1 MIILFQQKIMISLNL
16 QRLTSLL
23 AKIAIPFLIL
33 LISSCSKNEVINVEY
48 KINEY
53 HDNGFYATFSV
64 NNNSNINL
72 DSPWSLHWNQQS
84 SIIDESSIKD
94 NVKYEYVA
102 GQSYNILSFGKDF
115 NLKSNESTSI
125 DFNQFGTVRRI
136 SDLPVGGFIV
146 SNNEIIDV
154 EFNYNWKNAVG
165 IEQLDAP
172 SSKDRYELYAP
183 GNVID
188 KSELEIIIPTP
199 SEITLLDGESSLKS
213 EYRFFV
219 AESLNLDIDT
229 VNSLFSEN
237 FNIDLN
243 NSSNYDISV
252 QYTDNLLEESY
263 KLLIDENKIIIEASD
278 KAGALYGLQSLKQ
291 LMLASSL
298 ENKKLK
304 HISISDSPRFSYR
317 GMLLDISRNFYGPD
331 KIKQI
336 LDYLSFFKINHL
348 DFRLTDDEGWR
359 LEIPGLMELTDVGSK
374 RAYTEDEFESL
385 IPMYGSGANTNSTG
399 SGYLSKNDFID
410 ILQYADNRNI
420 KIIPQI
426 SYPSHMRSAIIS
438 MDVRYQKYMEL
449 DNKEEAEKY
458 LLSDPDD
465 ESEYNSAQAFD
476 DNIACICRESFFTF
490 YEKVI
495 DEIHLMYQEAGLEMD
510 KFGVGADE
518 LPFGAWQKS
527 PICDKFMEENSI
539 AGDYNA
545 LYEMMQTRVYNKI
558 SSYNATMTGW
568 DDILLELTERNQSET
583 QIKDFFK
590 GDDILLFVWKNDWGQ
605 GRQDMIYKYANLG
618 YKTVMSNSSAFYFD
632 MVDDKDLDNV
642 GLSWSGYAD
651 YKDMWT
657 VDVFDIFNDSYG
669 VKKNNIS
676 KEYIESSEKLKST
689 NRDNIIGIQS
699 QIWSETIRNENILDY
714 MFMPNII
721 VFSQKA
727 WSKDSKWMSIQDQ
740 TEREIT
746 LNYEWNKF
754 TNSIGQRVLPIVENI
769 YGGLTYDL
777 PKPGGIIKNDS
788 LYANTAFPGLNIKYT
803 LDGSLPNIESMNYN
817 NPVEIDQDD
826 VIYLRLFD
834 NKGRGGYPIQ
844 VDK

>member
-1 MIILFQQKIMISLNL
+1 MINRF
-16 QRLTSLL
+16 
-23 AKIAIPFLIL
+23 FL
-33 LISSCSKNEVINVEY
+33 LIISFFVLSCNTKSHEIEVIYEIK
-48 KINEY
+48 KIN
-53 HDNGFYATFSV
+53 DSNFDVRLSFLNSSNVNFDSV
-64 NNNSNINL
+64 
-72 DSPWSLHWNQQS
+72 WSFHWNQQS
-84 SIIDESSIKD
+84 SIVNNESIPD
-94 NVKYEYVA
+94 NIKYEYVA
-102 GQSYNILSFGKDF
+102 GQSYNILSFGKDYD
-115 NLKSNESTSI
+115 LKSNESINI
-125 DFNQFGTVRRI
+125 DFNQFGGVKRI
-136 SDLPVGGFIV
+136 SDLPVGGFVV

-154 EFNYNWKNAVG
+154 KFTYNWKDADG
-165 IEQLDAP
+165 IEKLNAP
-172 SSKDRYELYAP
+172 SSVDRYNIYSPSSILS
-183 GNVID
+183 
-188 KSELEIIIPTP
+188 KSQLEIITPTP
-199 SEITLLDGESSLKS
+199 SEITILDGESSLKS
-213 EYRFFV
+213 MYEIFID
-219 AESLNLDIDT
+219 ENLDLDINT
-229 VNSLFSEN
+229 VKSILSEN
-237 FNIDLN
+237 FNIEFN
-243 NSSNYDISV
+243 NYSDSTDSDILV
-252 QYTDNLLEESY
+252 QFSEKFLKESY
-263 KLLIDENKIIIEASD
+263 ELSINENKIQIKASD
-278 KAGALYGLQSLKQ
+278 KAGALYGIQSLKQ
-291 LMLASSL
+291 LMLSSKL
-298 ENKKLK
+298 DKTKLK
-304 HISISDSPRFSYR
+304 HVFINDSPRFSYR

-359 LEIPGLMELTDVGSK
+359 LEIPGLEELTEVGSK
-374 RAYTEDEFESL
+374 RAYTKDEFESL
-385 IPMYGSGANTNSTG
+385 IPMYGSGPDSNSTG
-399 SGYLSKNDFID
+399 SGYLSKGDFID

-426 SYPSHMRSAIIS
+426 SFPSHIRSAIIS

-449 DNKEEAEKY
+449 GNKEEAEKY

-465 ESEYNSAQAFD
+465 KSEYYSAQGFD
-476 DNIACICRESFFTF
+476 DNIVCICRESAFTF

-495 DEIHLMYQEAGLEMD
+495 DEIYLMYQEAGVEMD
-510 KFGVGADE
+510 KFGVAADE
-518 LPFGAWQKS
+518 LPYGAWQKS
-527 PICDKFMEENSI
+527 PICDKFMEDNSI
-539 AGDYNA
+539 VGDYNA
-545 LYEMMQTRVYNKI
+545 LYEMMQTRVYNKL

-568 DDILLELTERNQSET
+568 DDILLKLTEKNQSET

-590 GDDILLFVWKNDWGQ
+590 GDDILLFVWKNDWGG

-699 QIWSETIRNENILDY
+699 QIWSETIRNEDILDY

-727 WSKDSKWMSIQDQ
+727 WSKDSKWMSVQDQ
-740 TEREIT
+740 NERDIT
-746 LNYEWNKF
+746 LDYEWNKF
-754 TNSIGQRVLPIVENI
+754 TNTIGQRVLPMIENI
-769 YGGLTYDL
+769 YGGLSYDL

-788 LYANTAFPGLNIKYT
+788 LYANSAFPGLSIKYT
-803 LDGSLPNIESMNYN
+803 LDGSLPNSESMNYK
-817 NPVEIDQDD
+817 NPVKLNQDD
-826 VIYLRLFD
+826 IVNLRLFD
-834 NKGRGGYPIQ
+834 NKGRGGYTIQ

>member
-1 MIILFQQKIMISLNL
+1 MFQRLFVSMAFLFMLSCTTESKEIEVVYEIKKMNDGNFDVSLSILNL
-16 QRLTSLL
+16 T
-23 AKIAIPFLIL
+23 
-33 LISSCSKNEVINVEY
+33 NV
-48 KINEY
+48 
-53 HDNGFYATFSV
+53 DFDSV
-64 NNNSNINL
+64 
-72 DSPWSLHWNQQS
+72 WSLHWNQQS
-84 SIIDESSIKD
+84 SIVNNESIPE
-94 NVKYEYVA
+94 NIKYEYVA
-102 GQSYNILSFGKDF
+102 GQSYNILSFGKDYHL
-115 NLKSNESTSI
+115 NSNGSISI
-125 DFNQFGTVRRI
+125 DFNQLGIVSRI

-146 SNNEIIDV
+146 TNNHIIDV
-154 EFNYNWKNAVG
+154 KFTYNWKNAVG
-165 IEQLDAP
+165 IEKLDAP

-183 GNVID
+183 GNVLD
-188 KSELEIIIPTP
+188 KSELELIIPTP
-199 SEITLLDGESSLKS
+199 SKLTLLDGESSLKS
-213 EYRFFV
+213 EYKVFV
-219 AESLNLDIDT
+219 DESLNLDINT
-229 VNSLFSEN
+229 VKSLFAEN
-237 FNIDLN
+237 FNMVLN
-243 NSSNYDISV
+243 NSTNYDISV
-252 QYTDNLLEESY
+252 QYIDNLIEESY
-263 KLLIDENKIIIEASD
+263 KLFIDQNKISIEASD
-278 KAGALYGLQSLKQ
+278 RAGALYGLQSLKQ
-291 LMLASSL
+291 IFLASKL
-298 ENKKLK
+298 ENNTLK
-304 HISISDSPRFSYR
+304 HIYISDAPRFSYR

-359 LEIPGLMELTDVGSK
+359 LEIPGLEELTEVGSK
-374 RAYTEDEFESL
+374 RAYTKDEFESL
-385 IPMYGSGANTNSTG
+385 IPMYGSGPNINSTG
-399 SGYLSKNDFID
+399 SGYLSRVDFIE

-420 KIIPQI
+420 RIIPQI

-449 DNKEEAEKY
+449 GNQEEAEKY

-465 ESEYNSAQAFD
+465 ESEYYSAQGFD
-476 DNIACICRESFFTF
+476 DNIACICRESAFTF

-495 DEIHLMYQEAGLEMD
+495 DEIYLMYQEAGVDLN
-510 KFGVGADE
+510 KFGVAADE
-518 LPFGAWQKS
+518 LPYGAWQKS
-527 PICDKFMEENSI
+527 PICDQFMEENSI
-539 AGDYNA
+539 SGDYNA
-545 LYEMMQTRVYNKI
+545 LYEIMQRRVYDKL

-568 DDILLELTERNQSET
+568 DDILLKLTEKNQSET

-632 MVDDKDLDNV
+632 MVDDKDLDNI

-657 VDVFDIFNDSYG
+657 VDVYDIFNDSYG

-676 KEYIESSEKLKST
+676 KEYIESSEKLNPS

-699 QIWSETIRNENILDY
+699 QIWSETIRNEDILDY

-727 WSKDSKWMSIQDQ
+727 WSQDPEWMKISDK
-740 TEREIT
+740 TKREFT

-754 TNSIGQRVLPIVENI
+754 TNTIGQRVLPIIDNI
-769 YGGLTYDL
+769 YDGLSYDL

-788 LYANTAFPGLNIKYT
+788 LYANSVFPGLNIKYT
-803 LDGSLPNIESMNYN
+803 IDGSLPDIESMNYN
-817 NPVEIDQDD
+817 SPVKLNQDD
-826 VIYLRLFD
+826 IVNLRLFD